1 MIKKYL
7 IDQMG
12 IDVVRDEKSKSEKPK
27 TEYKIGYKVD
37 VSIPKIKMSTVDER
51 ITQYRAEC
59 ALTGAPDR
67 PAIEAPKKLDVNTT
81 LVPNEEKP
89 DDKIDST
96 FFLTQEVTDGAAKHE
111 PEIHD
116 DEDFG
121 SLEILD
127 RDIDLESSRE

>member
-1 MIKKYL
+1 
-7 IDQMG
+7 MG

-59 ALTGAPDR
+59 ALTGAPDK
-67 PAIEAPKKLDVNTT
+67 PAIEAPQSRLQSFEETDVKTRP
-81 LVPNEEKP
+81 VPNEEKR
-89 DDKIDST
+89 DDKLDST
-96 FFLTQEVTDGAAKHE
+96 FFLTEEVTYGATKNE

-127 RDIDLESSRE
+127 QDIDLESSRE

>member
-51 ITQYRAEC
+51 ITQYR
-59 ALTGAPDR
+59 
-67 PAIEAPKKLDVNTT
+67 
-81 LVPNEEKP
+81 
-89 DDKIDST
+89 
-96 FFLTQEVTDGAAKHE
+96 
-111 PEIHD
+111 
-116 DEDFG
+116 
-121 SLEILD
+121 
-127 RDIDLESSRE
+127 